1 MTDRLYYNDSSLLRF
16 DASVIEA
23 GVHEGRP
30 FVVLDRS
37 AFYPTSGGQ
46 PFDTGTIDGR
56 RVVDVFVRDEDEAVV
71 HVLERTLDSGVRVEG
86 VIDAARRRDHMQQHS
101 GQHVLS
107 AAFVRTCGARTASF
121 HLGAEVST
129 IDLAASLDAGAI
141 EAAEQEANR
150 IVWEDRPVR
159 VRYVSA
165 EEAAAL
171 PLRKEPV
178 RGGTLRLVDIED
190 WDLSACGGTH
200 VPRTGVIG
208 LIAVTASERYKGGTR
223 VSFACGGRAL
233 RYLRMCREALGGAVR
248 QLSVQP
254 RELPDAVARL
264 QNETKALRQQAR
276 ALGERLAGF
285 EAEELAQTACDLGGA
300 RVVCAAVPGADAQ
313 RLRALAQAIA
323 SRPGHAAVLVAEQR
337 PAAVAAA
344 RSDGVGADAA
354 LIVRELTARFGGR
367 GGGRPDM
374 AQAGGL
380 DAEPSAIVQA
390 VVEFLNRA

>member
-30 FVVLDRS
+30 FAVLDRS
-37 AFYPTSGGQ
+37 AFYPASGGQ
-46 PFDTGTIDGR
+46 PFDTGTIGGL
-56 RVVDVFVRDEDEAVV
+56 RVVDVFVRDADDAVV
-71 HVLERTLDSGVRVEG
+71 HVLESALDADATVEG
-86 VIDAARRRDHMQQHS
+86 LVDAERRRDHMQQHS

-107 AAFVRTCGARTASF
+107 AAFVRTSGARTVSF
-121 HLGAEVST
+121 HLGADVST
-129 IDLAASLDAGAI
+129 IDLAATPDAGAI
-141 EAAEQEANR
+141 EAAEHEANR

-165 EEAAAL
+165 EEAASL

-178 RGGTLRLVDIED
+178 RGGTLRLIDIED

-200 VPRTGVIG
+200 VPRTGAIG
-208 LIAVTASERYKGGTR
+208 LVAVTASERYKGGTR
-223 VSFACGGRAL
+223 ISFACGARAL

-254 RELPDAVARL
+254 RELPDAIARL
-264 QNETKALRQQAR
+264 QGETKALRQQSR

-285 EAEELAQTACDLGGA
+285 EAEELARSARDLGGA

-313 RLRALAQAIA
+313 QLRALVQAIA
-323 SRPGHAAVLVAEQR
+323 SRPGHAAVLVSAER

-344 RSDGVGADAA
+344 RSDGVGADASS
-354 LIVRELTARFGGR
+354 IVRELTARFGGR

-374 AQAGGL
+374 AQAGGPDGSKA
-380 DAEPSAIVQA
+380 DAALAA
-390 VVEFLNRA
+390 VEKSLRG

>member
-71 HVLERTLDSGVRVEG
+71 HVLERTLDSGVRGEG

-300 RVVCAAVPGADAQ
+300 RVVCAA
-313 RLRALAQAIA
+313 
-323 SRPGHAAVLVAEQR
+323 
-337 PAAVAAA
+337 
-344 RSDGVGADAA
+344 
-354 LIVRELTARFGGR
+354 
-367 GGGRPDM
+367 
-374 AQAGGL
+374 
-380 DAEPSAIVQA
+380 
-390 VVEFLNRA
+390 